1 MERKVYSNAGRDN
14 DLVLNPLKH
23 LAECSAHVHLAAPY
37 FTKGDLIQEIL
48 EGGSSVCLLVGL
60 NATTSPDALRDV
72 LGSPDLQIRYFTRH
86 FHAKMYLFDDGAL
99 VGSSNLTDGGLIA
112 NREAMVH
119 LDSEEDA
126 EALDEVRALFTEL
139 WQSAHV
145 LTPEALKRFADIEAE
160 LSTYDDLDRRVEE
173 AVGKAE
179 PEGIDVGSR
188 SSSKEQLFLQD
199 LRQRVHEQYGLAFR
213 EVSDLLES
221 NALRRL
227 DLALLGATQETSRF
241 LNYVRVVHASGDE
254 AWQNAPYRNREER
267 RAKVLGLGHEWVGA
281 PNNRVSA
288 DYSDKLA
295 SVARVFGN
303 PDALAS
309 ATMEEVTEGL
319 MSIHAFSAQR
329 RFVPGGEERLRIEFW
344 RQEGNELKRVKSVLQ
359 HLLFGEGEDFIQRL
373 HDLLYEPGLKLKWF
387 GKFCAIE
394 LFGTIHP
401 TQCPPMNGRMAKALR
416 FLGYDVKGT

>member
-227 DLALLGATQETSRF
+227 DL
-241 LNYVRVVHASGDE
+241 V
-254 AWQNAPYRNREER
+254 YR
-267 RAKVLGLGHEWVGA
+267 L
-281 PNNRVSA
+281 
-288 DYSDKLA
+288 
-295 SVARVFGN
+295 
-303 PDALAS
+303 
-309 ATMEEVTEGL
+309 
-319 MSIHAFSAQR
+319 
-329 RFVPGGEERLRIEFW
+329 
-344 RQEGNELKRVKSVLQ
+344 
-359 HLLFGEGEDFIQRL
+359 
-373 HDLLYEPGLKLKWF
+373 
-387 GKFCAIE
+387 
-394 LFGTIHP
+394 
-401 TQCPPMNGRMAKALR
+401 
-416 FLGYDVKGT
+416 